1 MKFVTENSPRTKTR
15 SLCVEQRRNG
25 KNIHHSRASRR
36 TGVSGQS
43 CGADN
48 VQQAR
53 TQETSTQNVYT
64 QMDDRDR
71 LLGQIWGLTNEEMI
85 RAKVLLEGPRKSFSV
100 ENLSPIEALG
110 IHARTDAERRK
121 YAEMFARAFHADV
134 ERSLA
139 WNQAFTEAMAR
150 LYPNESVVDFSG
162 GQRVAAPL
170 GAADALGVPRSLIV
184 DQAPSAQPLPRPLQQ
199 RPAAPK
205 R

>member
-1 MKFVTENSPRTKTR
+1 
-15 SLCVEQRRNG
+15 
-25 KNIHHSRASRR
+25 
-36 TGVSGQS
+36 
-43 CGADN
+43 
-48 VQQAR
+48 
-53 TQETSTQNVYT
+53 
-64 QMDDRDR
+64 
-71 LLGQIWGLTNEEMI
+71 
-85 RAKVLLEGPRKSFSV
+85 
-100 ENLSPIEALG
+100 
-110 IHARTDAERRK
+110 
-121 YAEMFARAFHADV
+121 MFARAFHADV
-134 ERSLA
+134 ERTLA